1 MNQPPHITT
10 HPLKSCV
17 LDRVKDFL
25 PRMKAAN
32 DELEKNKDGNKTENS
47 MVKIENLTLLDS
59 DDDTTTDESD
69 IENAGDEQG
78 KPRVDTIAKIANR
91 LAVEFDVHLIDQSR
105 LESET
110 NTESECSCISP
121 DMSKDIDKKPGDQQQ
136 KDESG
141 FW

>member
-78 KPRVDTIAKIANR
+78 KPRVDTIAKVSNIIYFQFSSN
-91 LAVEFDVHLIDQSR
+91 VN
-105 LESET
+105 ESYR
-110 NTESECSCISP
+110 
-121 DMSKDIDKKPGDQQQ
+121 M
-136 KDESG
+136 
-141 FW
+141 